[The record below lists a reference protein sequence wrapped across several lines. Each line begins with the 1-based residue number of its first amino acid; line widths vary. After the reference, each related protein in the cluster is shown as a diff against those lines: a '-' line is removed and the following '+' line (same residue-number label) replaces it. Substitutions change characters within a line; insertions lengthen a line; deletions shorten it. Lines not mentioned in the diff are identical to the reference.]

1 MKLVVGLGNPGPKY
15 ELTRHNVGFLAI
27 DRMVE
32 RLKAQG
38 PNQKFEAE
46 VFTAKVDGEPVVL
59 AKPQTFM
66 NLSGRSV
73 AAIAGFYKVAP
84 GDIVVL
90 HDELDLPPLALRLKT
105 GGGPGGHNGL
115 KSIDQCLGAG
125 KQGYHRIRIGIGQP
139 LLPTGRKVPAEQ
151 WVLDP
156 FTDEELR
163 QLDPLLNDI
172 CEATTLV
179 LRGEMT
185 RAMNRYNITPKPKG

>member
-15 ELTRHNVGFLAI
+15 ELTRHNVGFLAV
-27 DRMVE
+27 DRLVE
-32 RLKAQG
+32 KLKAQG
-38 PNQKFEAE
+38 PVQKFEAE
-46 VFTAKVDGEPVVL
+46 IFTAKLEGEPVVL

-73 AAIAGFYKVAP
+73 AALASFYKIEP
-84 GDIVVL
+84 SDIVVL

-115 KSIDQCLGAG
+115 KSIDQCMGAG
-125 KQGYHRIRIGIGQP
+125 KQAYHRIRIGIGQG
-139 LLPTGRKVPAEQ
+139 LLPTGRKIPAEQ

-156 FTDEELR
+156 FTDDELK
-163 QLDPLLNDI
+163 QLDGMLNDI

-185 RAMNRYNITPKPKG
+185 RAMNRFNASPKEKG

>member
-1 MKLVVGLGNPGPKY
+1 MKLIVGLGNPGPKY
-15 ELTRHNVGFLAI
+15 EVTRHNVGFLAV
-27 DRMVE
+27 DRLVE

-46 VFTAKVDGEPVVL
+46 VFTTKLDGEPVTL
-59 AKPQTFM
+59 LKPQTFM

-73 AAIAGFYKVAP
+73 AAVASFYKVNP
-84 GDIVVL
+84 SDIIVL

-125 KQGYHRIRIGIGQP
+125 KQAYHRVRIGIGQP

-156 FTDEELR
+156 FSDEELKE
-163 QLDPLLNDI
+163 LDPLLNDI
-172 CEATTLV
+172 CEATILV